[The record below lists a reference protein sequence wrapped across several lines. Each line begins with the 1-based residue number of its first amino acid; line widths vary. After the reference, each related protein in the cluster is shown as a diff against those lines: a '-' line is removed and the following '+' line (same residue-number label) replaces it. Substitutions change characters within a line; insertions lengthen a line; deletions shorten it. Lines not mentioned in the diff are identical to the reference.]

1 MADKRA
7 NIKTTPQNDYNGL
20 LPLLLLMKPTIM
32 FYTLTVVIVLPAI
45 ANEAK
50 SRPPLVTAAAAPITF

>member
-7 NIKTTPQNDYNGL
+7 NIKTTPQNDYNGPL
-20 LPLLLLMKPTIM
+20 RVLLLLMKPTIM
-32 FYTLTVVIVLPAI
+32 FYIFTFVVVVLPAI

-50 SRPPLVTAAAAPITF
+50 SRPPPSTATF